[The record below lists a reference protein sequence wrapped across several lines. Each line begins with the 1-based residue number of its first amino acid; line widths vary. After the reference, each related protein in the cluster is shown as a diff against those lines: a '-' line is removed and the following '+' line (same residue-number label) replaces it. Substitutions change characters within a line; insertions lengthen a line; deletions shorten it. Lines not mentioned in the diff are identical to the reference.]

1 MLQTI
6 KKNFFDIRKEEWP
19 LVISMSLYF
28 FIVIG
33 LFWVLKPIKRGLLV
47 NTYQENPLEIFGMIF
62 AGAEVEQIAKV
73 VNMLVV
79 YLVVIIFSLLS
90 NMMKRT
96 QLNLTLSVVFGS
108 LFLIFAFLL
117 QNPGTATAW
126 SLYVYGDMFNSAM
139 VTFFWAFSND
149 IFNSEQAKRLY
160 GLVGLGGILGGIVG
174 ATFVTQWV
182 EITGRTFMMFVSILP
197 VLVLAAIGFY
207 VEKKTDSSGDKTCCD
222 GNKNSQNAVYEG
234 AKLVLKSKYLLAI
247 VGILGIY
254 EMVSNIVDFQL
265 SAVIAREVEGALNK
279 DAYFGLVGQITNIIS
294 LFVQVFLTSFVMKR
308 FGVGIALLFLPVVI
322 TAGSIGFF
330 ILPGLAFVTVM
341 SVGDNSLN
349 YSINQSAKETL
360 YTPLSR
366 NMKYKAKAFIDMFI
380 QRFAKVL
387 AVVLNLVFAAYIG
400 LEQVEWLSAASLL
413 LLGFW
418 IWLIIYVGKSFRDKS
433 ESSTVA

>member
-1 MLQTI
+1 MLQRI
-6 KKNFFDIRKEEWP
+6 KSNFFDIRKDEWP
-19 LVISMSLYF
+19 LVTSMSLYF

-47 NTYQENPLEIFGMIF
+47 NTYQENPLELFGLAF

-79 YLVVIIFSLLS
+79 YLVVVVFSLLS

-96 QLNLTLSVVFGS
+96 QLNLTLSIFFGA
-108 LFLIFAFLL
+108 LFLIFGFLL
-117 QNPGTATAW
+117 QNPGSLTAW

-149 IFNSEQAKRLY
+149 IFSSEQAKRLY

-174 ATFVTQWV
+174 ATFVTELV
-182 EITGRTFMMFVSILP
+182 EVTGRTFMMLSSIIP
-197 VLVLAAIGFY
+197 VLMLAAIGFY
-207 VEKKTDSSGDKTCCD
+207 VEKRVGSSGDASCCD
-222 GNKNSQNAVYEG
+222 GNSKPQHAIYEG

-294 LFVQVFLTSFVMKR
+294 LIVQIFFTSFVMKR
-308 FGVGIALLFLPVVI
+308 FGVGVALLFLPVVI
-322 TAGSIGFF
+322 TAGSLGFF
-330 ILPGLAFVTVM
+330 ILPGLLFVTVM

-366 NMKYKAKAFIDMFI
+366 NMKYKAKAFIDMFV

-387 AVVLNLVFAAYIG
+387 AVILNLSFAAYVG
-400 LEQVEWLSAASLL
+400 LNDVEWLSVASLI

-418 IWLIIYVGKSFRDKS
+418 IWMILYVSKSFRTKVKAADL
-433 ESSTVA
+433 E